1 MKQLIILFIS
11 ILLCSCTSDFEY
23 NYNIESQIY
32 IQQTN
37 VSLDEYHGITQSF
50 LENGN
55 GFTILT
61 IYGMEIIEPFNYQI
75 ENNIITIKYKNDIEY
90 AEIISS
96 CELIVYTRNL
106 KIIHFYRYDNK

>member
-1 MKQLIILFIS
+1 
-11 ILLCSCTSDFEY
+11 
-23 NYNIESQIY
+23 
-32 IQQTN
+32 
-37 VSLDEYHGITQSF
+37 
-50 LENGN
+50 
-55 GFTILT
+55 
-61 IYGMEIIEPFNYQI
+61 MEIIEPFNYQI

>member
-37 VSLDEYHGITQSF
+37 VSLDEYHGIT
-50 LENGN
+50 
-55 GFTILT
+55 
-61 IYGMEIIEPFNYQI
+61 
-75 ENNIITIKYKNDIEY
+75 
-90 AEIISS
+90 
-96 CELIVYTRNL
+96 
-106 KIIHFYRYDNK
+106 